1 MSPSR
6 IKPFAAA
13 LSVCQRETP
22 RAGASRWAKV
32 GSVAR
37 LVLARLILV
46 WLIAAPVCQVADA
59 ALVIDPRGVTLLTNG
74 TALYADGKTDAAI
87 LIPMSSAF
95 NGKFFGQA
103 APQTIY
109 AADNG
114 NLTFTGDIRFFPSGG
129 NTVARISPLWDD
141 FLLLQDDS
149 GNVDNRIVWEHRQ
162 GEFLAVTWLNV
173 RLDNE
178 TKAADD
184 VSSGLFPD
192 TDRSFQSLWF
202 EADTAIRGFDFK
214 ADDIVFS
221 YVAHVAGTDDFGDLY
236 ARVSLDKGDGNGTDP
251 SGTTAF
257 PAFST
262 FGEVLA
268 ADGENF
274 PGRNDD
280 FLLFRWNSA
289 IGNYD
294 VSIQSF
300 TAVPEPSSIL
310 MLATIAVGG
319 LASASRRRKRNAASE

>member
-37 LVLARLILV
+37 LVPARLILV

-59 ALVIDPRGVTLLTNG
+59 ALVIDPSGGTLLTNG
-74 TALYADGKTDAAI
+74 TALYADGESDAAI
-87 LIPMSSAF
+87 QIPMSSAF

-114 NLTFTGDIRFFPSGG
+114 NLTFTGDIRFFPNGG

-173 RLDNE
+173 RLDME
-178 TKAADD
+178 TEF
-184 VSSGLFPD
+184 GQPFPA
-192 TDRSFQSLWF
+192 TDRSFQSLWL
-202 EADTAIRGFDFK
+202 EADTAIRGFNFK

-221 YVAHVAGTDDFGDLY
+221 YVAHVAGTDDFGVLN